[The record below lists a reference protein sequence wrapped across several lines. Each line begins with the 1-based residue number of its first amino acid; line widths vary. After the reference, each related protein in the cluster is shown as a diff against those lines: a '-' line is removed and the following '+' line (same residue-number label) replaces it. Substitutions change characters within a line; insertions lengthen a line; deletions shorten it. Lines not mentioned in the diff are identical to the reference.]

1 MQDRVSNTNLLL
13 GTKHIL
19 HLKSWIKIVMFC
31 KMMQICFS
39 KNLENFKAKIIPN
52 TKSTKKLLHVHINKY
67 VNLKHDFKLGTHLHK
82 Y

>member
-1 MQDRVSNTNLLL
+1 
-13 GTKHIL
+13 
-19 HLKSWIKIVMFC
+19 
-31 KMMQICFS
+31 MQICFS